1 MIMQIPNLKKILEP
15 RWLHKV
21 GWGVDSRGWHK
32 REKLTQATV
41 PKDNLILQK
50 IGVQKG
56 DKVLAIAGFYA
67 DWATSLVRTG
77 AKVDYSDISKGLV
90 NYVKKKRGKMFGKYI
105 CSNYELIPKK
115 PKEYDWTFTFEACGA
130 RQGLPI
136 AYLRSLLN
144 NKGGILVIY
153 TKPGKHMG
161 GKAEKYPKIVKNLAK
176 TYKTQYKIKDIKV
189 RTQEKGFY
197 QGFLPH
203 RIYTIK
209 TNNSARQKVELDLR
223 VLNHIHK
230 KRIIYLE
237 KGLKSLD
244 LEKKEFKDSIIRLSK
259 LSKILGEPYKKEVEV
274 R

>member
-1 MIMQIPNLKKILEP
+1 MHITFLKLEKILEP

-21 GWGVDSRGWHK
+21 GWGVSSKGWHK
-32 REKLTQATV
+32 RKKTQATI

-50 IGVQKG
+50 IGMRKK

-67 DWATSLVRTG
+67 DWATSLVKAG
-77 AKVDYSDISKGLV
+77 VKVDYSDISKGIV
-90 NYVKKKRGKMFGKYI
+90 NYTKKKRGNIFGKYI

-153 TKPGKHMG
+153 SKLGKRGG
-161 GKAEKYPKIVKNLAK
+161 GKTKTYPKIVKTLAK
-176 TYKTQYKIKDIKV
+176 TYKTQYKIKNIKIK
-189 RTQEKGFY
+189 TQNKGFY

-203 RIYTIK
+203 RVYTIK
-209 TNNSARQKVELDLR
+209 TSNSARKKAELDLR
-223 VLNHIHK
+223 VLDFVK
-230 KRIIYLE
+230 KKKIIYLE
-237 KGLKSLD
+237 KEARKLD

-259 LSKILGEPYKKEVEV
+259 LSKILGEPYKKEIEL